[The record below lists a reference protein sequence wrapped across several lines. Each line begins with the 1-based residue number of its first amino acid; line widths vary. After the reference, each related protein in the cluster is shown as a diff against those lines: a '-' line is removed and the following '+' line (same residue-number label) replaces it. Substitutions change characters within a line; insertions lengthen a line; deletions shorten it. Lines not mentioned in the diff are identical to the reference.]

1 MSRHGKALA
10 VLRLAAG
17 RRWRSRS
24 FPLFSPRAANFATT
38 SHNSRIDRSASP
50 QLHGAESVAGVCAA
64 YCAHSPLS
72 LQAVALHFSRDD
84 MQVGAVGHLPA
95 TASQAQPLADA
106 SDVLRVPLLCFGDAY
121 GEETAAQRLKLA
133 PEHVARRARHDP
145 QPAHA
150 LFFRSGAVVF
160 WGVPLAVR
168 RDMLRRTTELF
179 GVGSWADNLIG
190 DVELPRVTAQ
200 QYLKRHATTPAPMPI
215 RMEEFE
221 HEFAFHVAEDTAA
234 AEDSRGKGDGQE
246 GPGNGGGR
254 SGGGRAPSRQRRAT
268 FSNDQIYLRD
278 LSDTSELLAISYG
291 LAQSVKLHLHEVA
304 LDALVQR
311 TERLPVELAQHGRI
325 SMSATDIRKL
335 IGELLSARYSV
346 NLVSDILDIP
356 EYLWRRPELEPVY
369 NECKAAVELKQRS
382 RILDARA
389 EVVRDALHILNSEL
403 STAHSVRLERSILF
417 LIGIEVLFEVARF
430 TGIH

>member
-1 MSRHGKALA
+1 
-10 VLRLAAG
+10 
-17 RRWRSRS
+17 
-24 FPLFSPRAANFATT
+24 
-38 SHNSRIDRSASP
+38 
-50 QLHGAESVAGVCAA
+50 
-64 YCAHSPLS
+64 
-72 LQAVALHFSRDD
+72 
-84 MQVGAVGHLPA
+84 
-95 TASQAQPLADA
+95 
-106 SDVLRVPLLCFGDAY
+106 
-121 GEETAAQRLKLA
+121 
-133 PEHVARRARHDP
+133 
-145 QPAHA
+145 
-150 LFFRSGAVVF
+150 
-160 WGVPLAVR
+160 
-168 RDMLRRTTELF
+168 
-179 GVGSWADNLIG
+179 
-190 DVELPRVTAQ
+190 
-200 QYLKRHATTPAPMPI
+200 
-215 RMEEFE
+215 
-221 HEFAFHVAEDTAA
+221 
-234 AEDSRGKGDGQE
+234 
-246 GPGNGGGR
+246 
-254 SGGGRAPSRQRRAT
+254 
-268 FSNDQIYLRD
+268 
-278 LSDTSELLAISYG
+278 
-291 LAQSVKLHLHEVA
+291 VKLHLHEVA